1 MFSAALRQCPVYSF
15 SRASYLS
22 SSPPRHECSKKSDK
36 PSGQFLDLIVMSHWV
51 GEVWIRIWDIFVVLP
66 HYLSYGESRLF
77 VLWCVGGRCSMAGS
91 DEDHDRS
98 RRPDA
103 EDQGLSGISRVFSG
117 RTIEMSGDTVC
128 GLHHT
133 WGDEGHMFLG
143 WASKPMWVVC

>member
-1 MFSAALRQCPVYSF
+1 
-15 SRASYLS
+15 
-22 SSPPRHECSKKSDK
+22 
-36 PSGQFLDLIVMSHWV
+36 
-51 GEVWIRIWDIFVVLP
+51 
-66 HYLSYGESRLF
+66 
-77 VLWCVGGRCSMAGS
+77 MAGS

-133 WGDEGHMFLG
+133 
-143 WASKPMWVVC
+143 

>member
-1 MFSAALRQCPVYSF
+1 
-15 SRASYLS
+15 
-22 SSPPRHECSKKSDK
+22 
-36 PSGQFLDLIVMSHWV
+36 
-51 GEVWIRIWDIFVVLP
+51 VVLP

-77 VLWCVGGRCSMAGS
+77 VLWCAGGRCSMAGS

-103 EDQGLSGISRVFSG
+103 EDQGLSGTSRVFSG

-133 WGDEGHMFLG
+133 
-143 WASKPMWVVC
+143 